1 MPLVFSFLHDSS
13 LILSRAFL
21 SFVQWPEWEMRT
33 KMAENELTFVDA
45 QMVLEQ
51 HTEAYEHLLR
61 ALKSEPVALAG
72 CLYKVRDLTT
82 QRSYGVVGFVVVCC
96 IVHFSAMMLCRLS
109 EFLQTYWRP
118 PISSHIHGICKN
130 M

>member
-1 MPLVFSFLHDSS
+1 VHAIVRRYIEINELTEEL
-13 LILSRAFL
+13 LAASRQCRRAHWDMHLFNHQKI
-21 SFVQWPEWEMRT
+21 QWPEWEMRT

-72 CLYKVRDLTT
+72 CLYKVLHRPHCSAAPAKPALEKTN
-82 QRSYGVVGFVVVCC
+82 RVV
-96 IVHFSAMMLCRLS
+96 A
-109 EFLQTYWRP
+109 
-118 PISSHIHGICKN
+118 
-130 M
+130 